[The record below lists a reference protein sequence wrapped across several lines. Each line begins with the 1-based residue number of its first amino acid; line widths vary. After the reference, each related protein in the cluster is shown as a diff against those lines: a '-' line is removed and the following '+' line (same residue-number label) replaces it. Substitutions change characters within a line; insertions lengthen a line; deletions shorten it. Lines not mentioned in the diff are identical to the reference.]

1 MDHAACAQMK
11 EYDIYVP
18 LHNNDGSPID
28 PAKLASIKK
37 RLVDHFGGL
46 THFPQENE
54 GLWKVGSFTFR
65 DRIVIL
71 RVLTGD
77 PLKAQMFFAQI
88 KKEIK
93 QGFGQEDVLIVV
105 RDVKTV

>member
-1 MDHAACAQMK
+1 MEHAAAAMK

-18 LHNNDGSPID
+18 LHNNDGSPIE
-28 PAKLASIKK
+28 AARISSIKR
-37 RLVDHFGGL
+37 RLVEQFGGL

-54 GLWKVGSFTFR
+54 GLWKVGNFTFR
-65 DRIVIL
+65 DKIVIL
-71 RVLTGD
+71 RVLTND
-77 PLKAQMFFAQI
+77 PLKAQLFFAQL